1 MGINIWKWVL
11 RLLEGLIFLNW
22 WYDKYCI
29 ILYFY
34 MYYFWKKIYMGMILI
49 VVLYIDDVYLFEFL
63 GS

>member
-49 VVLYIDDVYLFEFL
+49 VFLYIDDVYLFEFL